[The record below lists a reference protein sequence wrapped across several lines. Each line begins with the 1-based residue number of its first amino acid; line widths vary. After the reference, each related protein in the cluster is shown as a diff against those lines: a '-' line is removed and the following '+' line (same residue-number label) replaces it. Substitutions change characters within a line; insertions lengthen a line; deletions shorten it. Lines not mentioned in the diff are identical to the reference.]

1 MDCNHE
7 QVRCTNNVFYCLK
20 CGIEV
25 PSPYQMDDKQ
35 STEKKTAQEAG
46 KRAVKR
52 RTRKG
57 ESK

>member
-25 PSPYQMDDKQ
+25 PSPYQMDKQ

-57 ESK
+57 ESE